1 MAELVQP
8 ESGPPSPSSTRILLV
23 EDDADTAEMY
33 AVYLSTSGYRVTTA
47 RTDDQACQAFDAV
60 QPDVVVTDL
69 GLPARSSGAH
79 VIEHVVERGGGRVPV
94 ILVTGHERW
103 SVPHSTAA
111 RVSTILVKPVLP
123 DALEMEVRRALTRVR
138 NTRGG
143 APGRLNPP
151 PR

>member
-1 MAELVQP
+1 MAELP
-8 ESGPPSPSSTRILLV
+8 RPDPGSPPSTSILLV
-23 EDDADTAEMY
+23 EDDLDTAEMY

-47 RTDDQACQAFDAV
+47 RTDDQACRAFDTV
-60 QPDVVVTDL
+60 RPDVVVTDL
-69 GLPARSSGAH
+69 GLPGRSSGAH

-123 DALEMEVRRALTRVR
+123 DALEVEVRRVLSRARR
-138 NTRGG
+138 
-143 APGRLNPP
+143 
-151 PR
+151 